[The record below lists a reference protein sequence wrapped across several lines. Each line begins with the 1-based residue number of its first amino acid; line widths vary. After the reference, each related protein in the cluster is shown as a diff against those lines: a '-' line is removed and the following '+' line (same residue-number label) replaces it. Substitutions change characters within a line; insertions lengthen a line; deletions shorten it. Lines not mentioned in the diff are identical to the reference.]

1 MDNSQS
7 DTYYVLFL
15 FIIERKLDVI
25 VNLLVSTYLNVD
37 ILMLKEVLVLETF
50 LFHLTQMEN
59 ALSHYKHKWCAHC
72 NSKSFSWNTFIQSNQ
87 KHSIHFFLCS
97 RHTSEHIQ
105 PAQFFVIFELVK
117 VKRVSQNYRMWSF
130 QIYE

>member
-59 ALSHYKHKWCAHC
+59 ALSHYKHK
-72 NSKSFSWNTFIQSNQ
+72 
-87 KHSIHFFLCS
+87 
-97 RHTSEHIQ
+97 
-105 PAQFFVIFELVK
+105 
-117 VKRVSQNYRMWSF
+117 
-130 QIYE
+130 